1 MIAARALAA
10 IAIALAIA
18 PAAHADELAAIAI
31 AADPFASVLVG
42 PSGQVWEP
50 DGHGGWVR
58 RREGGV
64 AADVGGA
71 VLTSTLVV
79 TGRASPPYRLEAHG
93 WQAVRLGERGKT
105 IAGRGPRAAIAI
117 GRNLFVWKA
126 GTWVRVGV
134 VPAAVVAVWAA
145 SDSKLYVAGAD
156 RIWRLAG
163 KRFVDHAPTTAVT
176 SFGTGAAPLALTAD
190 GQLVDVATRKTTAIV
205 VDGTPLAAAQ
215 VTTAADGTPWVQGTR
230 AGAFALARRLRGGW
244 QTVVAPA
251 VAADDRALGLAI
263 AADGAVVMPMAS
275 GAVWVWRD
283 GSGWTAAT
291 LADGRA
297 AGRPAGP
304 GPARMP

>member
-1 MIAARALAA
+1 MITGRALAA
-10 IAIALAIA
+10 IAIALATLT
-18 PAAHADELAAIAI
+18 PAARADELAAIAV
-31 AADPFASVLVG
+31 ADDPLASVLIG

-50 DGHGGWVR
+50 DGHGAWVR

-71 VLTSTLVV
+71 VLTSTVVV
-79 TGRASPPYRLEAHG
+79 TGKASPPYRLEAHG

-126 GTWVRVGV
+126 GAWARVGV

-145 SDSKLYVAGAD
+145 SDSKVYVAGTD

-163 KRFVDHAPTTAVT
+163 KRFVDHAPTLAITGFAI
-176 SFGTGAAPLALTAD
+176 GAAPLAVTAD

-205 VDGTPLAAAQ
+205 VDGAPLAAAQ
-215 VTTAADGTPWVQGTR
+215 VATATDGTPWVAGTR
-230 AGAFALARRLRGGW
+230 SGTFAVARRLRAGW
-244 QTVVAPA
+244 QAVVVPT

-263 AADGAVVMPMAS
+263 GADGAVVMPMAS

-283 GSGWTAAT
+283 GSGWTAAALT
-291 LADGRA
+291 DGRA
-297 AGRPAGP
+297 AGPAGP
-304 GPARMP
+304 APARMP